1 MGENWKD
8 RFREPP
14 EEFSVIPFWFWNGT
28 LEPGE
33 LKRQMGMMKEQG
45 IYGAFMHARAYI
57 TTPYL
62 EKEWWEAISAC
73 VEEGERIGFHPWLYD
88 EYAWPSGTAGSTFEY
103 GFQHP

>member
-14 EEFSVIPFWFWNGT
+14 EELSVIPFWFWNGT

-45 IYGAFMHARAYI
+45 ICGAFMHARAYI

-62 EKEWWEAISAC
+62 EKEW
-73 VEEGERIGFHPWLYD
+73 
-88 EYAWPSGTAGSTFEY
+88 
-103 GFQHP
+103 